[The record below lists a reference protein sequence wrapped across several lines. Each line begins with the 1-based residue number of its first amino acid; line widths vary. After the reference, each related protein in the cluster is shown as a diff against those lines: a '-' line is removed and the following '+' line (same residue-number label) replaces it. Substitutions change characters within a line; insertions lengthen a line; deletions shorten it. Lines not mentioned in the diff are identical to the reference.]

1 MKKLHNWL
9 SSVQFSGSKDQLF
22 LIITL
27 GKLVKASCS
36 VSDYIVCLCR
46 QSYYMI
52 DRFIKTIQYTYDD
65 HIIQTTDT
73 MRVLA
78 HMTHL
83 FLYDMHWIL
92 RGNFTEWRLDN
103 SVTRETD
110 FHQNVSIFL
119 SYDAYLQQTYGH
131 YQVECDSWPVNLGN
145 DREGLDWS

>member
-9 SSVQFSGSKDQLF
+9 PSVQFSGLKDHLF

-110 FHQNVSIFL
+110 FHQNVSIFCLMTRIYSRLTVIFKL
-119 SYDAYLQQTYGH
+119 SAI
-131 YQVECDSWPVNLGN
+131 P
-145 DREGLDWS
+145 DRLTLEMIERD

>member
-9 SSVQFSGSKDQLF
+9 PSVQFSALKDHLF

-110 FHQNVSIFL
+110 FHQNVSIFCLMTRIYSRLTVIFKL
-119 SYDAYLQQTYGH
+119 SAI
-131 YQVECDSWPVNLGN
+131 P
-145 DREGLDWS
+145 DRLTLEMIERD